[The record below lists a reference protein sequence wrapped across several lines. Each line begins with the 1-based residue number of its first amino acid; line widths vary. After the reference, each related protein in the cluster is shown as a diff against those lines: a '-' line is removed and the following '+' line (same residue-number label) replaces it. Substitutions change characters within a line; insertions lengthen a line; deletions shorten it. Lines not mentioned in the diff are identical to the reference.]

1 MILKLSN
8 GTWLVSDQA
17 DRESLDWRVWERN
30 VANLRWRRFDIR
42 AVVERP
48 DLSRVDEIGWTDL
61 MSGGGSAACSRLDW
75 IEVYATPVAR
85 PAHLP
90 EAKETR

>member
-17 DRESLDWRVWERN
+17 DGESLDWRVWERN
-30 VANLRWRRFDIR
+30 VANLPWRRFDIR

-48 DLSRVDEIGWTDL
+48 DLSLT
-61 MSGGGSAACSRLDW
+61 
-75 IEVYATPVAR
+75 
-85 PAHLP
+85 
-90 EAKETR
+90 